1 MTSKAP
7 SRQSRFTRKT
17 ALGGLKQLAIVAAVY
32 FIYMFVRKF
41 LIPDIEAVA
50 FANATR
56 IASFEF
62 AGGFL
67 WEPHWQEWAIQTSR
81 ALVIFFNYAYVITF
95 WPIII
100 TVGAVLYFL
109 DRDRYFHY
117 RNVILLSFVLA
128 LIVFAIFPLAP
139 PRYLPEYGFV
149 DSIQRFGPTGYGGRD
164 MAVFYNAFAA
174 MPSLHFGW
182 TVLFGVMFIRM
193 KYVWLKPFGVLYPA
207 MTFFAI
213 TISGNHY
220 IFDAVGGAAVIAA
233 SFLIYETSSRFKVG
247 ESISK
252 RIPEIQTA
260 RAAAYLGGAV
270 LRSKAHFA
278 SGLAHLKSQV
288 ASGLANL
295 KSRTR
300 PAYAPN
306 SRRAKGFSVLSFAAR
321 AKRT

>member
-7 SRQSRFTRKT
+7 SRQSPFSRRS
-17 ALGGLKQLAIVAAVY
+17 ALGGLKQLAIIATVY

-41 LIPDIEAVA
+41 LIPDIEIVA
-50 FANATR
+50 FANATK
-56 IASFEF
+56 ITSFEF

-67 WEPHWQEWAIQTSR
+67 WEPRWQEWAIETSR
-81 ALVIFFNYAYVITF
+81 ALVILFNYSYIITF

-100 TVGAVLYFL
+100 TVGVVLYFL

-128 LIVFAIFPLAP
+128 LIVFAVFPLAP

-193 KYVWLKPFGVLYPA
+193 KYWWLKPFGVLYPV

-213 TISGNHY
+213 TMSGNHY
-220 IFDAVGGAAVIAA
+220 IIDAVGGAAVIAA
-233 SFLIYETSSRFKVG
+233 SLLIYELSSRLKVG
-247 ESISK
+247 ESI
-252 RIPEIQTA
+252 RRRMPEVQTA
-260 RAAAYLGGAV
+260 RAAAYLSGAV
-270 LRSKAHFA
+270 LRSKAHVV
-278 SGLAHLKSQV
+278 SGLAHLKP
-288 ASGLANL
+288 
-295 KSRTR
+295 RTR

-306 SRRAKGFSVLSFAAR
+306 SRRAKGFPVLSFSAR